1 MLFLLAK
8 EQEIYGRNKTRK
20 ILLAGDP
27 NQIINPTFFKIGR
40 LTKLFYLYGYKY
52 EVQRLNE
59 NFRNSIN
66 IMKMNNIVNGI
77 INEKLPARKEE
88 DRQDEVTKNNK
99 SGIIEQLEA
108 TEDNLKIVFRE
119 IDASAKVALIVSDGE
134 RKEYL
139 KEKYDCKNAFTI
151 SEFKGKEFDN
161 IIAYNILSDYA
172 DIYEEIYKKDD
183 IKEGHYSYYFN
194 RFYVSIT
201 RANYNLV
208 LIEEK
213 ETQILNEIKEKLG
226 DDLKYIESISRFKD
240 LNLGEVVGDSID
252 LFNLGM
258 KFFIRSVEP
267 NSNSLADL
275 CDLFE
280 QDGNYE
286 ERGDKL
292 FEIGEYKLAQGYYQK
307 SYEFSKFAIMYLYID
322 SLSYEKQLKEFYNCL
337 EKENIDFSD
346 LYDEYSSKFDKLNDI
361 LRHKILKTEKLQ
373 SEIQEKMN
381 SINKMM
387 KNINSKF
394 N

>member
-1 MLFLLAK
+1 MLRSYGEEPIEESEENKYIGPSIK
-8 EQEIYGRNKTRK
+8 ESLVRLHGFDEKKACEGTELYRKIYVERFIGKSVAYQGMEKMLIKLKETGCILGIATMKTR
-20 ILLAGDP
+20 P
-27 NQIINPTFFKIGR
+27 QIDR
-40 LTKLFYLYGYKY
+40 L
-52 EVQRLNE
+52 
-59 NFRNSIN
+59 
-66 IMKMNNIVNGI
+66 
-77 INEKLPARKEE
+77 
-88 DRQDEVTKNNK
+88 
-99 SGIIEQLEA
+99 
-108 TEDNLKIVFRE
+108 
-119 IDASAKVALIVSDGE
+119 
-134 RKEYL
+134 
-139 KEKYDCKNAFTI
+139 
-151 SEFKGKEFDN
+151 
-161 IIAYNILSDYA
+161 
-172 DIYEEIYKKDD
+172 
-183 IKEGHYSYYFN
+183 
-194 RFYVSIT
+194 
-201 RANYNLV
+201 
-208 LIEEK
+208 
-213 ETQILNEIKEKLG
+213 
-226 DDLKYIESISRFKD
+226 
-240 LNLGEVVGDSID
+240 ID

-258 KFFIRSVEP
+258 KFFNDEKYSVAKNYFIRSVEP